1 MSSVITVA
9 PDQKTSVHATKC
21 LQNVLADTYGVYFVT
36 HNYHWNVEGRQFRDL
51 HALFGSQYN
60 ELFNSIDVIA
70 ERIRALGA
78 YALPIEGENLVN
90 LLSTTS
96 HALNKESDSSSRAT
110 RMVHNLISMNMAAIQ
125 TCQTA
130 KENAR
135 SLNDDETENLL
146 VERISAHQKSI
157 WMLRS
162 IVTL

>member
-1 MSSVITVA
+1 MASTVTVA
-9 PDQKTSVHATKC
+9 HNHQTSAHATKY
-21 LQNVLADTYGVYFVT
+21 LQNVLADTYGVYFAT
-36 HNYHWNVEGRQFRDL
+36 HNYHWNVEGPQFGDL
-51 HALFGSQYN
+51 HSLFGSQYS
-60 ELFNSIDVIA
+60 ELFNSVDVIA

-78 YALPIEGENLVN
+78 YALPVEGENLIH

-96 HALNKESDSSSRAT
+96 NALNKESDSSARAQ
-110 RMVHNLISMNMAAIQ
+110 RMVHNLISMNMTAIQ

-135 SLNDDETENLL
+135 LLNDDETENLL
-146 VERISAHQKSI
+146 VERITAHQKSI